1 MNTGDSEDVM
11 NMRFP
16 RLGVFAIAAALQ
28 VGLAGLAF
36 AQGGPPPSGAPPSG
50 AAGQPQGYAGGA
62 AGQTAEPAASA
73 QSTPG
78 TELPVLYVT
87 SVEVMRTSTEP
98 KLDIVRVTGLTGSQ
112 GWSAPQL
119 VPTYVG
125 KPLDGVLDLQF
136 IATMPQ
142 QTQPAE
148 GFVPISAVF
157 PLEEGHLFK
166 GVRVRASE
174 NAIEVKQMPGSNQ
187 AQINVN
193 DCKDCVGKKFVERVQ
208 AQSGQ
213 QGVVRQEDLPKV
225 LRWIVPSRGIR
236 GITHNPNRLNLILG
250 DDNTIIAAY
259 WE

>member
-1 MNTGDSEDVM
+1 MNT
-11 NMRFP
+11 RLA
-16 RLGVFAIAAALQ
+16 RLGAFAMAAAMHA
-28 VGLAGLAF
+28 GWTGLAF
-36 AQGGPPPSGAPPSG
+36 AQGGPPPSGAV
-50 AAGQPQGYAGGA
+50 GQPQGYTGA
-62 AGQTAEPAASA
+62 AQMVEAIPSTET
-73 QSTPG
+73 TPG

-87 SVEVMRTSTEP
+87 SVEVMRTSTDP
-98 KLDIVRVTGLTGSQ
+98 RLDIVRVTGLTGSQ

-119 VPTYVG
+119 VPTYMG
-125 KPLDGVLDLQF
+125 KPLDGILDLQF
-136 IATMPQ
+136 IATMPD

-148 GFVPISAVF
+148 GFVPISAIF
-157 PLEEGHLFK
+157 PLEEGHEFK

-174 NAIEVKQMPGSNQ
+174 NAIEVKQLPGVNQ

-193 DCKDCVGKKFVERVQ
+193 DCKDCVGKKFVERGQ
-208 AQSGQ
+208 AQPGQ

-225 LRWIVPSRGIR
+225 LRWIIPSRGIR

>member
-1 MNTGDSEDVM
+1 MNK
-11 NMRFP
+11 RFP

-28 VGLAGLAF
+28 VGMAGFAS

-50 AAGQPQGYAGGA
+50 TAGQPQGYAGGG
-62 AGQTAEPAASA
+62 AGQIVEPT
-73 QSTPG
+73 QSNETTPA

-98 KLDIVRVTGLTGSQ
+98 QLDIVRVTGLTGSQ

-119 VPTYVG
+119 VPTFVG
-125 KPLDGVLDLQF
+125 KPSDGILDLQF

-142 QTQPAE
+142 QTEAAE

-174 NAIEVKQMPGSNQ
+174 NTIEVKQMPGVNQ

-193 DCKDCVGKKFVERVQ
+193 DCKECVGKRFVERGK
-208 AQSGQ
+208 AQPGQ
-213 QGVVRQEDLPKV
+213 QGVVREEDLPKV
-225 LRWIVPSRGIR
+225 LRWIIPSRGIR
-236 GITHNPNRLNLILG
+236 GISHDPNRLNLILG

>member
-1 MNTGDSEDVM
+1 MNTGDSEDMM
-11 NMRFP
+11 NKRFP

-28 VGLAGLAF
+28 VGVAGLAF
-36 AQGGPPPSGAPPSG
+36 AQGGPPPSGAP
-50 AAGQPQGYAGGA
+50 GQPQGYAGGG
-62 AGQTAEPAASA
+62 AGQMVEPT
-73 QSTPG
+73 QSDETTPG

-98 KLDIVRVTGLTGSQ
+98 QLDIVRVIGLTGSQ

-125 KPLDGVLDLQF
+125 KPLDGILDLQF

-142 QTQPAE
+142 QTQTAE
-148 GFVPISAVF
+148 GFVPIGAVF

-174 NAIEVKQMPGSNQ
+174 NAIEIKQLPGVNQ

-193 DCKDCVGKKFVERVQ
+193 DCKDCVGKKFVERGK
-208 AQSGQ
+208 APGQ
-213 QGVVRQEDLPKV
+213 QGVVREEDLPKV
-225 LRWIVPSRGIR
+225 LRWIIPSRGIR
-236 GITHNPNRLNLILG
+236 GITHDPNRLNLILG

>member
-1 MNTGDSEDVM
+1 MNTGDSEDMM
-11 NMRFP
+11 NKRFP

-28 VGLAGLAF
+28 VGVAGLAF
-36 AQGGPPPSGAPPSG
+36 AQGGPPPSGAP
-50 AAGQPQGYAGGA
+50 GQPQGYAGGG
-62 AGQTAEPAASA
+62 AGQMVEPT
-73 QSTPG
+73 QSDETTPG

-98 KLDIVRVTGLTGSQ
+98 QLDIVRVTGLTGSQ

-125 KPLDGVLDLQF
+125 KPLDGILDLQF

-142 QTQPAE
+142 QTQTAD
-148 GFVPISAVF
+148 GFVPIGAVF

-174 NAIEVKQMPGSNQ
+174 NAIEIKQLPGVNQ

-193 DCKDCVGKKFVERVQ
+193 DCKDCVGKKFVERGK
-208 AQSGQ
+208 APGQ
-213 QGVVRQEDLPKV
+213 QGVVREEDLPKV
-225 LRWIVPSRGIR
+225 LRWIIPSRGIR
-236 GITHNPNRLNLILG
+236 GITHDPNRLNLILG

>member
-1 MNTGDSEDVM
+1 M

-16 RLGVFAIAAALQ
+16 RLGAFAIAAALQ
-28 VGLAGLAF
+28 VALAGLAF
-36 AQGGPPPSGAPPSG
+36 AQGGPPPSGA
-50 AAGQPQGYAGGA
+50 AGQPQGYAGGA
-62 AGQTAEPAASA
+62 PGQMAEPAPSA
-73 QSTPG
+73 QESPG
-78 TELPVLYVT
+78 TELPVLYVI

-119 VPTYVG
+119 VPTFVG

-142 QTQPAE
+142 QTQSAE

-174 NAIEVKQMPGSNQ
+174 NAIEVKQMPGVNQ

-193 DCKDCVGKKFVERVQ
+193 DCKDCVGKKFVEHGQ
-208 AQSGQ
+208 APAGQ

-225 LRWIVPSRGIR
+225 LRWIIPSRGIR

>member
-1 MNTGDSEDVM
+1 M

-16 RLGVFAIAAALQ
+16 RLGASAITAALQ
-28 VGLAGLAF
+28 VGLVGLAF

-50 AAGQPQGYAGGA
+50 AIGQPQGYAGGVP
-62 AGQTAEPAASA
+62 GQTAEPAPSA

-87 SVEVMRTSTEP
+87 SVEVMRTATEP

-119 VPTYVG
+119 VPTFVG

-136 IATMPQ
+136 IATEPQ
-142 QTQPAE
+142 QTQSAE

-174 NAIEVKQMPGSNQ
+174 NAVEVKPMPGVNQ
-187 AQINVN
+187 AQINTN
-193 DCKDCVGKKFVERVQ
+193 DCKDCVGKKFVERGQ
-208 AQSGQ
+208 TQPGQ

>member
-1 MNTGDSEDVM
+1 MV
-11 NMRFP
+11 
-16 RLGVFAIAAALQ
+16 AQIIAKAVSYPA
-28 VGLAGLAF
+28 VGASIEIEHVSHAF
-36 AQGGPPPSGAPPSG
+36 
-50 AAGQPQGYAGGA
+50 
-62 AGQTAEPAASA
+62 EVD
-73 QSTPG
+73 G

-112 GWSAPQL
+112 GWRAPQL
-119 VPTYVG
+119 VPTFVG

-142 QTQPAE
+142 QTESAE

-157 PLEEGHLFK
+157 PLEEVHLFK

-174 NAIEVKQMPGSNQ
+174 NAVEVKQMPGMNQ
-187 AQINVN
+187 AQIKAN
-193 DCKDCVGKKFVERVQ
+193 DCKDCVGKKFAEIGQ
-208 AQSGQ
+208 AQPGQ
-213 QGVVRQEDLPKV
+213 QGVVRQEDLSKV
-225 LRWIVPSRGIR
+225 LRWIIPSRGII

-250 DDNTIIAAY
+250 DDNTIIATY

>member
-1 MNTGDSEDVM
+1 MNNGNSEDVM
-11 NMRFP
+11 NKKFP
-16 RLGVFAIAAALQ
+16 RLGAFAIAAALQ
-28 VGLAGLAF
+28 FGVAGLAF
-36 AQGGPPPSGAPPSG
+36 AQGGPPPSGA
-50 AAGQPQGYAGGA
+50 AGQPPGYAGGA
-62 AGQTAEPAASA
+62 PGQMAEPSQSSA
-73 QSTPG
+73 TTPG

-98 KLDIVRVTGLTGSQ
+98 QLDIVRVTGLTGSQ

-119 VPTYVG
+119 VPTFVG

-136 IATMPQ
+136 IASMPQ
-142 QTQPAE
+142 QTQSAE
-148 GFVPISAVF
+148 GFVPIGAVF

-174 NAIEVKQMPGSNQ
+174 NAIEVKQMPGMNQ
-187 AQINVN
+187 AQITVN
-193 DCKDCVGKKFVERVQ
+193 DCKDCIGKKFVERGQ
-208 AQSGQ
+208 AQPGQ

>member
-1 MNTGDSEDVM
+1 
-11 NMRFP
+11 
-16 RLGVFAIAAALQ
+16 
-28 VGLAGLAF
+28 
-36 AQGGPPPSGAPPSG
+36 
-50 AAGQPQGYAGGA
+50 
-62 AGQTAEPAASA
+62 
-73 QSTPG
+73 
-78 TELPVLYVT
+78 VLYVT
-87 SVEVMRTSTEP
+87 SVEVMRTATEP

-119 VPTYVG
+119 VPTFVG

-142 QTQPAE
+142 QTESAE
-148 GFVPISAVF
+148 GFVPIGAVF

-174 NAIEVKQMPGSNQ
+174 NAIEVKQMPGTNQ

-193 DCKDCVGKKFVERVQ
+193 DCKDCVGKKFAERGQ
-208 AQSGQ
+208 AQQGQ

>member
-1 MNTGDSEDVM
+1 VM

-16 RLGVFAIAAALQ
+16 HLGAFAITAALQ
-28 VGLAGLAF
+28 VGLVGLAF

-50 AAGQPQGYAGGA
+50 AIGQPQGYAGGA
-62 AGQTAEPAASA
+62 PGQTAEPAPSA

-87 SVEVMRTSTEP
+87 SVEVMRTATEP

-119 VPTYVG
+119 VPTFVG

-136 IATMPQ
+136 IATEPQ

-174 NAIEVKQMPGSNQ
+174 NAVEVKPMPGVNQ
-187 AQINVN
+187 AQINTS
-193 DCKDCVGKKFVERVQ
+193 DCKDCVGKKFVERGQ
-208 AQSGQ
+208 AQPGQ

-236 GITHNPNRLNLILG
+236 GITHNPNRLNLVLA

>member
-1 MNTGDSEDVM
+1 M
-11 NMRFP
+11 
-16 RLGVFAIAAALQ
+16 L
-28 VGLAGLAF
+28 VGLAGIAF
-36 AQGGPPPSGAPPSG
+36 AQGGPPPSGA
-50 AAGQPQGYAGGA
+50 AGQPKGYAGGA
-62 AGQTAEPAASA
+62 PGEIAEPTPSNL
-73 QSTPG
+73 STPG
-78 TELPVLYVT
+78 IELPVLYVT

-119 VPTYVG
+119 VPTFVG

-142 QTQPAE
+142 QTQSAE

-157 PLEEGHLFK
+157 PLEEGHVFK

-174 NAIEVKQMPGSNQ
+174 NTVEVKQMPGMSQ
-187 AQINVN
+187 AQITAN
-193 DCKDCVGKKFVERVQ
+193 DCKDCVGKKFVERGQ
-208 AQSGQ
+208 AQPGQ

-236 GITHNPNRLNLILG
+236 GITHDPNRLNLILG
-250 DDNTIIAAY
+250 DDNTVIAAY

>member
-1 MNTGDSEDVM
+1 MNAVDSEVSM
-11 NMRFP
+11 KKIF
-16 RLGVFAIAAALQ
+16 LWWGAFAVAAAMHGSLT
-28 VGLAGLAF
+28 GLAF
-36 AQGGPPPSGAPPSG
+36 AQGAAPSPSGQPPT
-50 AAGQPQGYAGGA
+50 YGGG
-62 AGQTAEPAASA
+62 AGQTVEAVPSSEA
-73 QSTPG
+73 TPG

-98 KLDIVRVTGLTGSQ
+98 KLDVVRVTGLTGSH

-119 VPTYVG
+119 VPTFAG
-125 KPLDGVLDLQF
+125 KPLDGILDLQF
-136 IATMPQ
+136 IATMPE

-174 NAIEVKQMPGSNQ
+174 NPIELKQMPGANQ
-187 AQINVN
+187 THITVN
-193 DCKDCVGKKFVERVQ
+193 DCKECVGKKFVERGQ
-208 AQSGQ
+208 AQPGQ

-225 LRWIVPSRGIR
+225 LRWIPPSRGIR

-250 DDNTIIAAY
+250 DDNTIVAAY

>member
-11 NMRFP
+11 NIRFP
-16 RLGVFAIAAALQ
+16 RLGAFAIAAAMQ

-36 AQGGPPPSGAPPSG
+36 AQGGPAPSGAV
-50 AAGQPQGYAGGA
+50 GQPQGYAGGG
-62 AGQTAEPAASA
+62 AGQMVEPT
-73 QSTPG
+73 QSNETTPG

-98 KLDIVRVTGLTGSQ
+98 QLDVVRVTGLTGSQ

-119 VPTYVG
+119 VPTFVG

-136 IATMPQ
+136 IATMPE
-142 QTQPAE
+142 QTQTAE
-148 GFVPISAVF
+148 GFVPIGAVF

-174 NAIEVKQMPGSNQ
+174 NAIEVKQMPGVSQ
-187 AQINVN
+187 AQIKVN
-193 DCKDCVGKKFVERVQ
+193 DCKDCVGKKFVERGQ
-208 AQSGQ
+208 AQPGQ

-236 GITHNPNRLNLILG
+236 GITHDPNRLNLILG

>member
-1 MNTGDSEDVM
+1 MNTDDSEDMM
-11 NMRFP
+11 NKRFP

-28 VGLAGLAF
+28 VGVAGLAF
-36 AQGGPPPSGAPPSG
+36 AQGGPPPSGAP
-50 AAGQPQGYAGGA
+50 GQPQGYAGGG
-62 AGQTAEPAASA
+62 AGQMVEPT
-73 QSTPG
+73 QSDETTPG

-98 KLDIVRVTGLTGSQ
+98 QLDIVRVTGLTGSQ

-125 KPLDGVLDLQF
+125 KPLDGILDLQF

-142 QTQPAE
+142 QTQTAE
-148 GFVPISAVF
+148 GFVPIGAVF

-174 NAIEVKQMPGSNQ
+174 NAIEIKQLPGVNQ

-193 DCKDCVGKKFVERVQ
+193 DCKDCVGKKFVERGK
-208 AQSGQ
+208 APGQ
-213 QGVVRQEDLPKV
+213 QGVVREEDLPKV
-225 LRWIVPSRGIR
+225 LRWIIPSRGIR
-236 GITHNPNRLNLILG
+236 GITHDPNRLNLILG

>member
-1 MNTGDSEDVM
+1 MNTGDSEDMM
-11 NMRFP
+11 NKRFP

-28 VGLAGLAF
+28 VGVVGLAF
-36 AQGGPPPSGAPPSG
+36 AQGGPPPSGAP
-50 AAGQPQGYAGGA
+50 GQPQGYAGGG
-62 AGQTAEPAASA
+62 AGQMVEPT
-73 QSTPG
+73 QSDETTPG

-98 KLDIVRVTGLTGSQ
+98 QLDIVRVTGLTGSQ

-125 KPLDGVLDLQF
+125 KPLDGILDLQF

-142 QTQPAE
+142 QTQTAD
-148 GFVPISAVF
+148 GFVPIGAVF

-174 NAIEVKQMPGSNQ
+174 NAIEIKQLPGVNQ

-193 DCKDCVGKKFVERVQ
+193 DCKDCVGKKFVERGK
-208 AQSGQ
+208 APGQ
-213 QGVVRQEDLPKV
+213 QGVVREEDLPKV
-225 LRWIVPSRGIR
+225 LRWIIPSRGIR
-236 GITHNPNRLNLILG
+236 GITHDPNRLNLILG

>member
-1 MNTGDSEDVM
+1 MNTGDSEDMM
-11 NMRFP
+11 NKRFP
-16 RLGVFAIAAALQ
+16 RLGVFAVAAALQ
-28 VGLAGLAF
+28 IGVAGLAF
-36 AQGGPPPSGAPPSG
+36 AQGGPPPSGAP
-50 AAGQPQGYAGGA
+50 GQPQGYAGGG
-62 AGQTAEPAASA
+62 AGQVVEPT
-73 QSTPG
+73 QSDETTPG

-98 KLDIVRVTGLTGSQ
+98 QLDIVRVTGLTGSQ

-125 KPLDGVLDLQF
+125 KPLDGILDLQF

-142 QTQPAE
+142 QTQTAE
-148 GFVPISAVF
+148 GFVPIGAVF

-174 NAIEVKQMPGSNQ
+174 NAIEIKQLPGVNQ

-193 DCKDCVGKKFVERVQ
+193 DCKDCVGKKFVERDK
-208 AQSGQ
+208 APGQ
-213 QGVVRQEDLPKV
+213 QGVVREEDLPKV
-225 LRWIVPSRGIR
+225 LRWIIPSRGIR
-236 GITHNPNRLNLILG
+236 GITHDPNRLNLILG

>member
-1 MNTGDSEDVM
+1 MNKQF
-11 NMRFP
+11 R
-16 RLGVFAIAAALQ
+16 RLGTFATAAAMQL
-28 VGLAGLAF
+28 GLAGLAF
-36 AQGGPPPSGAPPSG
+36 AQGAPPPSGPG
-50 AAGQPQGYAGGA
+50 GQPPGYAAGGA
-62 AGQTAEPAASA
+62 EPQMVEPS
-73 QSTPG
+73 QSSETTPG

-87 SVEVMRTSTEP
+87 SVDVVQTTTEP

-125 KPLDGVLDLQF
+125 KPLDGILDLQF
-136 IATMPQ
+136 IATMPE

-148 GFVPISAVF
+148 GFVPIGAVF
-157 PLEEGHLFK
+157 PLEEGHQFK

-174 NAIEVKQMPGSNQ
+174 NALEVKQMPGVNQ

-193 DCKDCVGKKFVERVQ
+193 DCKDCVGKKFVERGQ
-208 AQSGQ
+208 AQPGQ
-213 QGVVRQEDLPKV
+213 QGTVRQEDLPKV

-236 GITHNPNRLNLILG
+236 GITHDPNRLNLILG